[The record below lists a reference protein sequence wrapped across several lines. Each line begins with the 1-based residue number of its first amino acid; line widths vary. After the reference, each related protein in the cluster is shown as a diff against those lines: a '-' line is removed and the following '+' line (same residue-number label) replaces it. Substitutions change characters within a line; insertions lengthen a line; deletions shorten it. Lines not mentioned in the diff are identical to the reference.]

1 MINVGRRAGL
11 GLLAFLFGLAP
22 SAALPAPAS
31 FSAWLLELRREAL
44 QAGIAPRTLD
54 AALADVAPLP
64 EVIAADRRQPETRLT
79 FAAYRARV
87 VNPTRIAQGRE
98 LLWRHRDLL
107 AGIER
112 RYRVPAALMVAL
124 WGIESSFGTR
134 QGSYPVIAALATLAY
149 DGRRAALFRRE
160 LLSALEILDRGDIEA
175 GEMYGSWAGAMGQNQ
190 FMPST
195 YLRHAVDFDGD
206 GRRDIWRSLPDMF
219 ASTANYL
226 ARAGWDDRQDWGRE
240 VALPPTLDD
249 TPSGLDHRAP
259 LAMWGR
265 LGVRLPDG
273 GALPALPT
281 PASLLR
287 MDGGEGSSFLV
298 SGNFRVLMAW
308 NRSTYFGLAAG
319 LLADSLGDG

>member
-1 MINVGRRAGL
+1 MLKLGRRAGL
-11 GLLAFLFGLAP
+11 GLLASLLALAP
-22 SAALPAPAS
+22 PTARPAPAS
-31 FSAWLLELRREAL
+31 FSAWLFELRREAL

-79 FAAYRARV
+79 FAEYRARV
-87 VNPTRIAQGRE
+87 VNPARIAQGRE
-98 LLWRHRDLL
+98 LLRRHRDLL
-107 AGIER
+107 AAVER

-160 LLSALEILDRGDIEA
+160 LLSALTILDRGEIGVA
-175 GEMYGSWAGAMGQNQ
+175 EMHGSWAGAMGQNQ

-206 GRRDIWRSLPDMF
+206 GRRDIWRSLPDVF

-226 ARAGWDDRQDWGRE
+226 ARAGWDDRQGWGRE
-240 VALPPTLDD
+240 VAVPPDLDG

-259 LAMWGR
+259 LTTWRR

-273 GALPALPT
+273 STLPALSV

-287 MDGGEGSSFLV
+287 MDGDGGPSFLV
-298 SGNFRVLMAW
+298 SSNFRVLMAW